1 MNRTR
6 RLLALVALGAFLVAG
21 TAACGSSGGSDSGG
35 SDGGSGDAAQTTAA
49 PSDSGT
55 DDTAADTGGG
65 TDGEQDCAASADSD
79 KLSGDSVVLFSADQS
94 EQSETDLT
102 DDQIAVIAADGSSME
117 PGTLE
122 VEAGQIFGIKA
133 DEGAS
138 IDAVVIGCAGG
149 QTLVPGTAIGFV
161 ITEPGTYPV
170 SLDITGAELG
180 SVVVS

>member
-1 MNRTR
+1 VNRTR
-6 RLLALVALGAFLVAG
+6 RLLALTAISAFLVTGA
-21 TAACGSSGGSDSGG
+21 AACGSSGGSDGA
-35 SDGGSGDAAQTTAA
+35 SGDTSKTTAA
-49 PSDSGT
+49 PTDEGTGDTTADAGDSG
-55 DDTAADTGGG
+55 DTGSA
-65 TDGEQDCAASADSD
+65 DGEQDCAASADSD
-79 KLSGDSVVLFSADQS
+79 KLSGDSVVLFAADQS
-94 EQSETDLT
+94 EQSEADLT
-102 DDQIAVIAADGSSME
+102 DEDTAVIAADGTSMD

-122 VEAGQIFGIKA
+122 VAAGQMFGIKA